1 MTKNLSCI
9 FNLNTLFEAS
19 VIGIITLIIGK
30 IAFNLTLNKNNND
43 NNENEDTIFPNNEP
57 YGINLTLFITGF
69 LLHYIIEIIGLNK
82 WYCNGKC

>member
-1 MTKNLSCI
+1 MNKNLSCI
-9 FNLNTLFEAS
+9 FNFKTLFEATT
-19 VIGIITLIIGK
+19 IGIITLIIGK

-43 NNENEDTIFPNNEP
+43 DNNNEDVIFPNNEP

-69 LLHYIIEIIGLNK
+69 LLHYIIEILGLNK